1 MGRCSKKSN
10 KMNLNKKTKKKNP
23 IQIILSSLWWCAVV
37 LLALLL
43 VNILGA
49 KMTGK
54 VPSVFGYSIMNIVS
68 GSMEDEIPKDS
79 YILIKK
85 VEPEKVKRGDVICF
99 FSSDPQIYGFPNTHR
114 VVEEPI
120 NNNGSIE
127 FVTRGDA
134 NPINDRETAKGE
146 NLIGVYVKRL
156 DALTAFSYALK
167 GNMMIFVI
175 IGLQICMFAMALYA
189 IVALKGKN
197 INNNRTDKN

>member
-1 MGRCSKKSN
+1 MNSENKPKKKSA
-10 KMNLNKKTKKKNP
+10 LGIT
-23 IQIILSSLWWCAVV
+23 LSALWWSAVTV
-37 LLALLL
+37 LVLLL

-49 KMTGK
+49 KMTGN
-54 VPSVFGYSIMNIVS
+54 VPSVFGYSVMNIVS
-68 GSMEDEIPKDS
+68 GSMEDEIPKGS

-85 VEPEKVKRGDVICF
+85 IAPEDVECGDVICF
-99 FSSDPQIYGFPNTHR
+99 YSTDPQIYGLPNTHR

-134 NPINDRETAKGE
+134 NPINDKETAKGE

-156 DALTAFSYALK
+156 DALTAFSDALK

-175 IGLQICMFAMALYA
+175 IGLQICMFGMAVYA
-189 IVALKGKN
+189 VTALRKN
-197 INNNRTDKN
+197 KNSNDADGNGE

>member
-1 MGRCSKKSN
+1 
-10 KMNLNKKTKKKNP
+10 MNSEKKTKKKSALG
-23 IQIILSSLWWCAVV
+23 ITLSTLWWSAVV
-37 LLALLL
+37 LLVLLL

-49 KMTGK
+49 KMTGN
-54 VPSVFGYSIMNIVS
+54 VPRVFGYSIMNIVS
-68 GSMEDEIPKDS
+68 GSMEDEIPKGS

-99 FSSDPQIYGFPNTHR
+99 YSTDPQIYGLPNTHR
-114 VVEEPI
+114 VVEDPI

-134 NPINDRETAKGE
+134 NPINDKETAKGE

-156 DALTAFSYALK
+156 DTLTAFSNALK

-175 IGLQICMFAMALYA
+175 ISLQICMFGMALFAVIA
-189 IVALKGKN
+189 IKVNKN
-197 INNNRTDKN
+197 SDGICRNEEDKKE

>member
-1 MGRCSKKSN
+1 
-10 KMNLNKKTKKKNP
+10 MNSEKKTKKKSALG
-23 IQIILSSLWWCAVV
+23 ITLSALWWSAVV
-37 LLALLL
+37 LLILLL

-49 KMTGK
+49 KMTGN
-54 VPSVFGYSIMNIVS
+54 VPRVFGYSIMNIVS
-68 GSMEDEIPKDS
+68 GSMEDEIPKGS

-99 FSSDPQIYGFPNTHR
+99 YSTDPQIYGLPNTHR

-134 NPINDRETAKGE
+134 NPINDKETAKGE

-156 DALTAFSYALK
+156 DTLTAFSNALK

-175 IGLQICMFAMALYA
+175 IGLQTCMFGMAVYA
-189 IVALKGKN
+189 VTALRKN
-197 INNNRTDKN
+197 KNSNDADGNGE

>member
-1 MGRCSKKSN
+1 
-10 KMNLNKKTKKKNP
+10 MNSEKKTKKKSALG
-23 IQIILSSLWWCAVV
+23 ITLSALWWSAVV

-49 KMTGK
+49 KMTGN

-68 GSMEDEIPKDS
+68 GSMEDEIPKGS

-85 VEPEKVKRGDVICF
+85 IDPEDVKREDVICF
-99 FSSDPQIYGFPNTHR
+99 YSTDPQIYGLPNTHR

-134 NPINDRETAKGE
+134 NPINDQETAKGE

-156 DALTAFSYALK
+156 DTLTAFSNALK

-175 IGLQICMFAMALYA
+175 ITLQICMFGMALFA
-189 IVALKGKN
+189 VVSIKFNKN
-197 INNNRTDKN
+197 SDGVGRNEEDKKE

>member
-1 MGRCSKKSN
+1 
-10 KMNLNKKTKKKNP
+10 MNSEKKTKKKSALG
-23 IQIILSSLWWCAVV
+23 ITLSALWWSAVV
-37 LLALLL
+37 LLVLLL

-49 KMTGK
+49 KMTGN
-54 VPSVFGYSIMNIVS
+54 VPRVFGYSIMNIVS
-68 GSMEDEIPKDS
+68 GSMEDEIPKGS

-99 FSSDPQIYGFPNTHR
+99 YSTDPQIYGLPNTHR
-114 VVEEPI
+114 VVEDPI

-134 NPINDRETAKGE
+134 NPKNDEETAKGE

-156 DALTAFSYALK
+156 DTLTAFSNDLK

-175 IGLQICMFAMALYA
+175 ISLQICMFGMALFAVIA
-189 IVALKGKN
+189 IKVNKN
-197 INNNRTDKN
+197 SNGIDRNEENKR

>member
-1 MGRCSKKSN
+1 
-10 KMNLNKKTKKKNP
+10 MNSEKKTKKKSALG
-23 IQIILSSLWWCAVV
+23 ITLSALWWSTVV
-37 LLALLL
+37 LLILLL

-49 KMTGK
+49 KMTGN
-54 VPSVFGYSIMNIVS
+54 VPRVFGYSIMNIVS
-68 GSMEDEIPKDS
+68 GSMEDEIPRGS

-99 FSSDPQIYGFPNTHR
+99 YSTDPQIYGLPNTHR

-134 NPINDRETAKGE
+134 NPINDKETAKGE

-156 DALTAFSYALK
+156 DTLTAFSNALK

-175 IGLQICMFAMALYA
+175 ISLQISMFGMATYA
-189 IVALKGKN
+189 VIAFKGSKN
-197 INNNRTDKN
+197 SDKTSEIDKKTKE

>member
-1 MGRCSKKSN
+1 
-10 KMNLNKKTKKKNP
+10 MNSEKKTKKKSALG
-23 IQIILSSLWWCAVV
+23 ITLSALWWSAVI
-37 LLALLL
+37 LLVLLL

-49 KMTGK
+49 KMTGN
-54 VPSVFGYSIMNIVS
+54 VPRVFGYSIMNIVS
-68 GSMEDEIPKDS
+68 GSMEDEIPKGS

-99 FSSDPQIYGFPNTHR
+99 YSTDPQIYGLPNTHR
-114 VVEEPI
+114 VVEDPI

-134 NPINDRETAKGE
+134 NPKNDEETAKGE

-156 DALTAFSYALK
+156 DTLTAFSNDLK

-175 IGLQICMFAMALYA
+175 ISLQICMFGMALFAVIA
-189 IVALKGKN
+189 IKVNKN
-197 INNNRTDKN
+197 SNGIDRNEENKK

>member
-1 MGRCSKKSN
+1 
-10 KMNLNKKTKKKNP
+10 MNSEKKTKKKSALG
-23 IQIILSSLWWCAVV
+23 ITLSALWWSAVV
-37 LLALLL
+37 LLILLL

-49 KMTGK
+49 KMTGN
-54 VPSVFGYSIMNIVS
+54 VPRVFGYSIMNIVS
-68 GSMEDEIPKDS
+68 GSMEDEIPKGS

-99 FSSDPQIYGFPNTHR
+99 YSTDPQIYGLPNTHR

-134 NPINDRETAKGE
+134 NPINDKETAKGE

-156 DALTAFSYALK
+156 DTLTAFSNALK

-175 IGLQICMFAMALYA
+175 ISLQISMFGMATYA
-189 IVALKGKN
+189 VIAFKGSKN
-197 INNNRTDKN
+197 SDKTSEIDKKTKE